1 MSWRDMVSPLS
12 AGLTDLCSPVWRR
25 VARGATDG
33 EPRAHRRYLAS
44 EFGLPVD
51 GTTDAQEALIR
62 QIHTDPVIERTAVF
76 FASYF
81 DAPIIVDWLA
91 EHHVDARY
99 EQRRGEGV
107 SIVMPDGR
115 AFVGDH
121 IVATDGWASPL
132 QRRTSPP

>member
-1 MSWRDMVSPLS
+1 VSGELD
-12 AGLTDLCSPVWRR
+12 DLPGNANGS
-25 VARGATDG
+25 
-33 EPRAHRRYLAS
+33 
-44 EFGLPVD
+44 
-51 GTTDAQEALIR
+51 AQEALIR
-62 QIHTDPVIERTAVF
+62 QIHTDPVIERTAVV

>member
-1 MSWRDMVSPLS
+1 MHPGGSVVSGELD
-12 AGLTDLCSPVWRR
+12 DLPGNANGS
-25 VARGATDG
+25 
-33 EPRAHRRYLAS
+33 
-44 EFGLPVD
+44 
-51 GTTDAQEALIR
+51 AQEALIR

>member
-1 MSWRDMVSPLS
+1 MGRELD
-12 AGLTDLCSPVWRR
+12 DLPGNANGS
-25 VARGATDG
+25 
-33 EPRAHRRYLAS
+33 
-44 EFGLPVD
+44 
-51 GTTDAQEALIR
+51 AQEALIR